1 MLEFYD
7 ASGLFKPLYTHVVAP
22 HEPVMLCAAKS
33 SALLYVDW
41 SKIPFEVQWWDLSDA
56 QPKPAAGKRV
66 IHTQQR
72 NIRDM
77 CYVQNGG
84 KELLIIAAGRE
95 GVFAYS
101 TLLDKLEWK
110 VDGTLPEMKKDI
122 AAYGVA
128 TDGHSHLFVA
138 DYDNHCIQMFSASDG
153 SYLRCLVVKGTKS
166 LGQPDK
172 IRWCEKSS
180 FLLSICWW
188 KGKWHLKMTRRR
200 TVLAQLNFL
209 FS

>member
-1 MLEFYD
+1 MLEFQD
-7 ASGLFKPLYTHVVAP
+7 ASDLSKTFCTHLVAP
-22 HEPVMLCAAKS
+22 HEPVMLCTVKLS
-33 SALLYVDW
+33 TLLYVDW
-41 SKIPFEVQWWDLSDA
+41 SKIPFEVHWLDLSDV
-56 QPKPAAGKRV
+56 QPKPAAGKSV

-84 KELLIIAAGRE
+84 KEYLIIAAGRE
-95 GVFAYS
+95 GVFAYN

-122 AAYGVA
+122 AAYGIA

-138 DYDNHCIQMFSASDG
+138 DYNNRCIQMFSASDG
-153 SYLRCLVVKGTKS
+153 SYLRCLVVKGAKS

-172 IRWCEKSS
+172 NS
-180 FLLSICWW
+180 L
-188 KGKWHLKMTRRR
+188 
-200 TVLAQLNFL
+200 V
-209 FS
+209 

>member
-1 MLEFYD
+1 
-7 ASGLFKPLYTHVVAP
+7 
-22 HEPVMLCAAKS
+22 
-33 SALLYVDW
+33 
-41 SKIPFEVQWWDLSDA
+41 
-56 QPKPAAGKRV
+56 
-66 IHTQQR
+66 
-72 NIRDM
+72 M

-84 KELLIIAAGRE
+84 KEFLIIAAGRE
-95 GVFAYS
+95 GVFAYN

-138 DYDNHCIQMFSASDG
+138 DYDNRCIQMFSASDG
-153 SYLRCLVVKGTKS
+153 SYLRCLVVKGAKS

-200 TVLAQLNFL
+200 LRQRIL
-209 FS
+209 SGRR